1 MATQGG
7 PVAGVPQRGETS
19 TGSGFAFR
27 PDIEGLRAVAVGLV
41 VLLHAG
47 VSTLSGGYVGVDV
60 FFVISGFLITS
71 LLVREVRTTGRVS
84 VLGFYGRRARR
95 ILPAACLVIAVTV
108 VAASRVA
115 GPLVG
120 RSTAIDGRWAAVF
133 AANFRFIAV
142 GTDYFAQGIPP
153 SPLQHFWSLAVEE
166 QFYLVWPTLLLGLA
180 IVGRRL
186 GRPVAVLRVAVVA
199 AIVVSLAWSIHE
211 TAIDATTAYFSPFT
225 RAWELAFGAL
235 LATVAAEVAR
245 TPAAVRAIATW
256 LGLGAII
263 VAALR
268 LRASTPFPGSAAL
281 LPVGGTFLLL
291 AGGIGAPVLGAG
303 RVLSLRP
310 LRWIG
315 RISFSLYLWHWPV
328 LDHRRGPLPERV
340 DDPPARRV
348 RHADRGARHRDVLPG
363 RASVPL
369 KLVPPGRSRDRRLE
383 TESAG
388 ARHGVGRDRL
398 GVRRLDGH
406 GRAQRPA
413 PWPDRPSRPPPAPR
427 PGRSGAPLSAGLSA
441 AERQDRLERTLHTLI
456 AARPRAPLGTRRT

>member
-1 MATQGG
+1 MRGQRYRPRTLVHDAVCDRR
-7 PVAGVPQRGETS
+7 PVGRDRT
-19 TGSGFAFR
+19 
-27 PDIEGLRAVAVGLV
+27 
-41 VLLHAG
+41 
-47 VSTLSGGYVGVDV
+47 
-60 FFVISGFLITS
+60 VISGFLITS

-108 VAASRVA
+108 VPASRVA

-166 QFYLVWPTLLLGLA
+166 QFYLVWPRLLLGLA

-211 TAIDATTAYFSPFT
+211 TAIDATTAYSSPFT

-263 VAALR
+263 VAACTFG
-268 LRASTPFPGSAAL
+268 ASTPFPARRRWSPSVAPSCSSPGGSAH
-281 LPVGGTFLLL
+281 PCS
-291 AGGIGAPVLGAG
+291 APDGSS
-303 RVLSLRP
+303 RS
-310 LRWIG
+310 
-315 RISFSLYLWHWPV
+315 
-328 LDHRRGPLPERV
+328 
-340 DDPPARRV
+340 
-348 RHADRGARHRDVLPG
+348 
-363 RASVPL
+363 
-369 KLVPPGRSRDRRLE
+369 GRS
-383 TESAG
+383 AG
-388 ARHGVGRDRL
+388 SDGSRSRSTCGTGRCSSSPRTTT
-398 GVRRLDGH
+398 
-406 GRAQRPA
+406 RA
-413 PWPDRPSRPPPAPR
+413 
-427 PGRSGAPLSAGLSA
+427 G
-441 AERQDRLERTLHTLI
+441 
-456 AARPRAPLGTRRT
+456 